1 MTRLLI
7 LGGGGMLGHKLW
19 QTALPRFETKATV
32 RSDEHFFVERGY
44 PRESV
49 LPHVDVRDANALVR
63 AFAAAKPDVVVNCV
77 GLVKQLAAS
86 KDALT
91 IIALNSLL
99 PHQLADLCD
108 VAGARLIHISTDCV
122 FSGRKGMYL
131 EGDPSD
137 AEDLYGKSKFLGEV
151 DRLGCLTIRTSIIG
165 RELLTQNGLVEW
177 FLSNRGK
184 KVDGYER
191 AIFSGLTTNR
201 LSTLIL
207 DLIEEHPGLSGIYQ
221 VAAEPIDKYMLLHL
235 LNEAYDARVEIRCD
249 NSVVIDRS
257 LDGSRFRAATSFTA
271 PPWPE
276 MIAAMATNPPP
287 TTNGEASSDSR

>member
-19 QTALPRFETKATV
+19 RMALPRFETKATV
-32 RSDEHFFVERGY
+32 RSDGHFLVERGY

-49 LPHVDVRDANALVR
+49 LPHVDVSDANALVR
-63 AFAAAKPDVVVNCV
+63 AFAAAEPDVVVNCIGV
-77 GLVKQLAAS
+77 VKQLAAS

-99 PHQLADLCD
+99 PHQLADLCY
-108 VAGARLIHISTDCV
+108 VAGARLIHISTDGV

-131 EGDPSD
+131 EGDLSD

-184 KVDGYER
+184 KVDGYTR

-207 DLIEEHPGLSGIYQ
+207 DLIEEHPELSGIYQ
-221 VAAEPIDKYMLLHL
+221 VAAEPIDKYALLNL

-276 MIAAMATNPPP
+276 MIAAMRG
-287 TTNGEASSDSR
+287 NG